1 MKIIRTP
8 LPLHSKNT
16 KNPVIR
22 VFRVGTYPLP
32 FVFRVQPAPSPTF
45 KRTPERTPSMTHSLD
60 RLNRYTVEVMLST
73 KDIQVTAFWDDEA
86 EVWVAQSEQVPGLST
101 EADTLEK
108 LLEKLET
115 LVPELLEL
123 NGRPLQ
129 GELVNLKAERVV
141 PYVR

>member
-1 MKIIRTP
+1 MSVPQLYTQ
-8 LPLHSKNT
+8 LP
-16 KNPVIR
+16 I
-22 VFRVGTYPLP
+22 
-32 FVFRVQPAPSPTF
+32 
-45 KRTPERTPSMTHSLD
+45 PERTPSMTHSLNG
-60 RLNRYTVEVMLST
+60 LNRYTVAAMLST

-129 GELVNLKAERVV
+129 GELVNLKAERLV
-141 PYVR
+141 PYAR